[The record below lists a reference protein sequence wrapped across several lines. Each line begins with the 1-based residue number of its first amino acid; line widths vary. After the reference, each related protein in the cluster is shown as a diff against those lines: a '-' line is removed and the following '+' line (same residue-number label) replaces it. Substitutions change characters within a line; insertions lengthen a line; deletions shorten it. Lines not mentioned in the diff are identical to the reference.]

1 MTGLR
6 NSEVSHGEA
15 LGASHAEISYF
26 IRISL
31 FLFMCSA
38 SLLLSSC
45 GGSEGSQGTLTASRV
60 NSQGAGTVVSN
71 RAVQLFAAPGV
82 PLSGTSRLI
91 TYESTDHFGAPVLI
105 TGTVTVPNS
114 TWNGPGKR
122 PIVSYAVGTHG
133 LGDSCAPSQTMTQGT
148 DNDSRL
154 VELLLLQGYA
164 VVITDYVG
172 SGTDEPATYLNRLGQ
187 GRAVLDA
194 IRAAQRVPEANLPDN
209 GPVAT
214 FGYSQGGE
222 GSAAAIEIQPSYAPE
237 LNLIGGYAGAIPSEL
252 LAVLGLVD
260 GSQYAAFMGYIINGM
275 NAAFPENRLFDNLN
289 AAGKAFARATS
300 EECVPT
306 AFVPHALLRSNSLF
320 TDGRSLADHLSDA
333 VWQAPVADLK
343 LGQSK
348 PRAPVFIAHS
358 IADDVIP
365 ISSSR
370 DVAKRW
376 CDLGA
381 AVQFA
386 TTPVPTHLA
395 ASNPIAISAISWL
408 RDRVNG
414 LPAPN
419 NCSNF

>member
-1 MTGLR
+1 
-6 NSEVSHGEA
+6 
-15 LGASHAEISYF
+15 
-26 IRISL
+26 
-31 FLFMCSA
+31 
-38 SLLLSSC
+38 
-45 GGSEGSQGTLTASRV
+45 
-60 NSQGAGTVVSN
+60 
-71 RAVQLFAAPGV
+71 
-82 PLSGTSRLI
+82 
-91 TYESTDHFGAPVLI
+91 
-105 TGTVTVPNS
+105 
-114 TWNGPGKR
+114 
-122 PIVSYAVGTHG
+122 
-133 LGDSCAPSQTMTQGT
+133 MTQGT

>member
-15 LGASHAEISYF
+15 LGASHAEISYL

-122 PIVSYAVGTHG
+122 PLVSYAVGTHG

-172 SGTDEPATYLNRLGQ
+172 SGTDEQATYLNRLGQ
-187 GRAVLDA
+187 GHAVLDA

-289 AAGKAFARATS
+289 AAGKAFATATS

-320 TDGRSLADHLSDA
+320 TDGRSLADHLTDA

-348 PRAPVFIAHS
+348 PRVPVFVAHS